1 MDLSC
6 VSSQKRFK
14 IGFRNKTKI
23 IYKLRIKLINNR
35 IPNLPDQ
42 NIIII
47 VLFEN
52 HNRAV
57 MKLCLLWQNFQTH
70 SFGIII
76 EELKPFYQVIIFEN
90 LNRYRRG
97 LEICP
102 QAKTLKRER
111 SATRLFSSLFL
122 RRVRATSMTQRRVEN
137 TRVHFWTFSPVS
149 VKIENEGQKMKSN

>member
-1 MDLSC
+1 MVWIVDLSC
-6 VSSQKRFK
+6 VSSQKMFK

-23 IYKLRIKLINNR
+23 IYKLINNR

-76 EELKPFYQVIIFEN
+76 EELKPFYQVIILEN

-102 QAKTLKRER
+102 QTKTLKSER
-111 SATRLFSSLFL
+111 SATRLFSSFFL
-122 RRVRATSMTQRRVEN
+122 RRVRATSMTQGRVEK
-137 TRVHFWTFSPVS
+137 TRVHFLDVFAC
-149 VKIENEGQKMKSN
+149 IG

>member
-23 IYKLRIKLINNR
+23 IYKLINNR
-35 IPNLPDQ
+35 IPNLRDQ

-90 LNRYRRG
+90 LNRYRPG

-102 QAKTLKRER
+102 QANVEKCTQRHQAIFF
-111 SATRLFSSLFL
+111 SFFATRPSDEYDSAPSRKYSRPLLEVF
-122 RRVRATSMTQRRVEN
+122 AC
-137 TRVHFWTFSPVS
+137 
-149 VKIENEGQKMKSN
+149 IG

>member
-1 MDLSC
+1 MDLPC

-23 IYKLRIKLINNR
+23 IYKLINNR
-35 IPNLPDQ
+35 IPNLRDQ

-57 MKLCLLWQNFQTH
+57 MKPCLLWRNFQTH

-90 LNRYRRG
+90 LNRYRRE

-102 QAKTLKRER
+102 QVKTLKSER
-111 SATRLFSSLFL
+111 SATTLFSSFFF
-122 RRVRATSMTQRRVEN
+122 ATRPSDEYDSAPSRKYSRQLLDV
-137 TRVHFWTFSPVS
+137 FAC
-149 VKIENEGQKMKSN
+149 IG